1 MPENLT
7 HWILV
12 TITVLAISGAF
23 VQAARFMA
31 EKLKDTKIGKAADAV
46 ADAVEYV
53 NQTFVNDLKAS
64 GDFTISAQMEA
75 MGKAVNA
82 AFELMGEST
91 VKYIEKVFGNA
102 ETWITT
108 KAEAYIA
115 ESKPKH

>member
-7 HWILV
+7 TWILA

-31 EKLKDTKIGKAADAV
+31 EKLKDTKIGEAADAV
-46 ADAVEYV
+46 ADAVEFV

-64 GDFTISAQMEA
+64 GEFTISAQMEA

-115 ESKPKH
+115 ENKPRF